1 MRHYFWEYP
10 RVEMRL
16 WSRIRFEVIRH
27 RFSFTLALLHSPWH
41 TSFCASIWSSW
52 QYICS
57 LTKLLPLNVWLQFS
71 QADSHISTKKHGFCR
86 YTCSWYVCTF
96 TLINDWYRYYK
107 ILILLHLMSNLQAY
121 ASIAVFFLICI
132 IWQLPLLLF
141 VLFTN
146 FSIEVPR
153 SSLATRLSNPL
164 SERIDKRLDHW
175 HLWKPK
181 TC

>member
-10 RVEMRL
+10 RVEMRF

-121 ASIAVFFLICI
+121 ASIAVFFSYLHYLTTSFTSLCFVYQFFYRSTTI
-132 IWQLPLLLF
+132 I
-141 VLFTN
+141 
-146 FSIEVPR
+146 IG
-153 SSLATRLSNPL
+153 
-164 SERIDKRLDHW
+164 DKTF
-175 HLWKPK
+175 KPIK
-181 TC
+181 RKNW